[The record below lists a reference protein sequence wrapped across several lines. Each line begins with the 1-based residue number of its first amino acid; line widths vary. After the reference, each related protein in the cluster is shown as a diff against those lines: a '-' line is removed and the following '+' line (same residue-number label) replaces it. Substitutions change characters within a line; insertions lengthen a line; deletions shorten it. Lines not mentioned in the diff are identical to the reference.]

1 MTRDERQEQC
11 RKNWILNK
19 CKGTLVCPTGF
30 GKTRTAI
37 NCLNSVIKKYPS
49 FRILVIVPSE
59 ALKNQWQSILITNM
73 LSFNS
78 QVCIINT
85 AIKHDW
91 NVDILVL
98 DEAHRYCSEE
108 YSTIFTKVKYK
119 MILGLTATLER
130 LDGKHSILEKYSPV
144 VDKVSLTEA
153 LTNGWVST
161 YKEYQV
167 IINVDDIDTY
177 LKWDNEFTRH
187 FEFFNFNFKLLMA
200 LVGPQ
205 GFKRRIEYRDLICQD
220 ESQKSEVLKAITIHA
235 TAAMRALQNRKKFIN
250 NHPKKIEIAKKII
263 AARPNSKIITFSNN
277 VKMAESIGM
286 GGEVYT
292 GKMSKK
298 KGRTTIE
305 EFNQKQIGILHSVR
319 KADEGMNIVGLSVGI
334 VLGTDSGKIKAKQRL
349 GRIIRQEE
357 GKQAEM
363 FYLIIDNTVESKWFL
378 ESHKDQEYI
387 TIDEEGLYDVL
398 AGKDP
403 KPYNKPIGG
412 FTFRY

>member
-1 MTRDERQEQC
+1 M
-11 RKNWILNK
+11 
-19 CKGTLVCPTGF
+19 F

-37 NCLNSVIKKYPS
+37 NCLNSVIKKYPN

-167 IINVDDIDTY
+167 IIDVDDIDTY

-277 VKMAESIGM
+277 VKMAESIG
-286 GGEVYT
+286 GDVYT
-292 GKMSKK
+292 GKVSKK
-298 KGRTTIE
+298 KGNDLIDKFNNS
-305 EFNQKQIGILHSVR
+305 EFGLLNSCHRLNEG
-319 KADEGMNIVGLSVGI
+319 ADIKGLSVAI
-334 VLGTDSGKIKAKQRL
+334 ILGLDSSKIKSTQRL
-349 GRIIRQEE
+349 GRAIR
-357 GKQAEM
+357 
-363 FYLIIDNTVESKWFL
+363 L
-378 ESHKDQEYI
+378 ESDKRAEIFNIIINDTAETSWFTNSHSDKQYI
-387 TIDEEGLYDVL
+387 TIDEDGLDAVL
-398 AGKDP
+398 NHKEP
-403 KPYNKPIGG
+403 KPYRRKITKNL
-412 FTFRY
+412 FRF

>member
-1 MTRDERQEQC
+1 M
-11 RKNWILNK
+11 
-19 CKGTLVCPTGF
+19 F

-167 IINVDDIDTY
+167 IIDVDDIDTY

-277 VKMAESIGM
+277 VKMAESIG
-286 GGEVYT
+286 GDVYT
-292 GKMSKK
+292 GKISKK
-298 KGRTTIE
+298 RGNDLIDKFNNS
-305 EFNQKQIGILHSVR
+305 EFGLLNSCHRLNEG
-319 KADEGMNIVGLSVGI
+319 ADIKGLSVAI
-334 VLGTDSGKIKAKQRL
+334 ILGLDSSKIKSTQRL
-349 GRIIRQEE
+349 GRAIR
-357 GKQAEM
+357 
-363 FYLIIDNTVESKWFL
+363 L
-378 ESHKDQEYI
+378 ESDKRAEIFNIIINDTAETSWFTNSHSDKQYI
-387 TIDEEGLYDVL
+387 TIDEEGLDAVL
-398 AGKDP
+398 NYKEP
-403 KPYNKPIGG
+403 KPYRRKITKNL
-412 FTFRY
+412 FRF

>member
-1 MTRDERQEQC
+1 M
-11 RKNWILNK
+11 
-19 CKGTLVCPTGF
+19 F

-167 IINVDDIDTY
+167 IIDVDDIDTY

-277 VKMAESIGM
+277 VKMAESIG
-286 GGEVYT
+286 GDVYT
-292 GKMSKK
+292 GKVSKK
-298 KGRTTIE
+298 KGNDLIDKFNNS
-305 EFNQKQIGILHSVR
+305 EFGLLNSCHRLNEG
-319 KADEGMNIVGLSVGI
+319 ADIKGLSVAI
-334 VLGTDSGKIKAKQRL
+334 ILGLDSSKIKSTQRL
-349 GRIIRQEE
+349 GRAIR
-357 GKQAEM
+357 
-363 FYLIIDNTVESKWFL
+363 L
-378 ESHKDQEYI
+378 ESDKRAEIFNIIINDTAETSWFTNSHSDKQYI
-387 TIDEEGLYDVL
+387 TIDEDGLDAVL
-398 AGKDP
+398 NYKEP
-403 KPYNKPIGG
+403 KPYRRKITKNL
-412 FTFRY
+412 FRF

>member
-1 MTRDERQEQC
+1 MITYS
-11 RKNWILNK
+11 
-19 CKGTLVCPTGF
+19 
-30 GKTRTAI
+30 KTRTAI

-167 IINVDDIDTY
+167 IIDVDDIDTY

-277 VKMAESIGM
+277 VKMAESIG
-286 GGEVYT
+286 GDVYT
-292 GKMSKK
+292 GKISKK
-298 KGRTTIE
+298 KGNDLIDKFNNS
-305 EFNQKQIGILHSVR
+305 EFGLLNSCHRLNEG
-319 KADEGMNIVGLSVGI
+319 ADIKGLSVAI
-334 VLGTDSGKIKAKQRL
+334 ILGLDSSKIKSTQRL
-349 GRIIRQEE
+349 GRAIR
-357 GKQAEM
+357 
-363 FYLIIDNTVESKWFL
+363 L
-378 ESHKDQEYI
+378 ESDKRAEIFNIIINDTAETSWFTNSHSDKQYI
-387 TIDEEGLYDVL
+387 TIDEEGLDAVL
-398 AGKDP
+398 NYKEP
-403 KPYNKPIGG
+403 KPYRRKITKNL
-412 FTFRY
+412 FRF

>member
-167 IINVDDIDTY
+167 IIDVDDIDTY

-277 VKMAESIGM
+277 VKMAESIG
-286 GGEVYT
+286 GDVYT
-292 GKMSKK
+292 GKVSKK
-298 KGRTTIE
+298 KGSDLIDKFNNS
-305 EFNQKQIGILHSVR
+305 EFGLLNSCHRLNEG
-319 KADEGMNIVGLSVGI
+319 ADIKGLSVAI
-334 VLGTDSGKIKAKQRL
+334 ILGLDSSKIKSTQRL
-349 GRIIRQEE
+349 GRAIR
-357 GKQAEM
+357 
-363 FYLIIDNTVESKWFL
+363 L
-378 ESHKDQEYI
+378 ESDKRAEIFNIIINDTAETSWFTNSHSDKQYI
-387 TIDEEGLYDVL
+387 TIDEDGLDAVL
-398 AGKDP
+398 NYKEP
-403 KPYNKPIGG
+403 KPYRRKITKNL
-412 FTFRY
+412 FRF

>member
-1 MTRDERQEQC
+1 M
-11 RKNWILNK
+11 
-19 CKGTLVCPTGF
+19 F

-78 QVCIINT
+78 QVCIINN

-167 IINVDDIDTY
+167 IIDVDDIDTY

-277 VKMAESIGM
+277 VKMAESIG
-286 GGEVYT
+286 GDVYT
-292 GKMSKK
+292 GKVSKK
-298 KGRTTIE
+298 KGNDLIDKFNNS
-305 EFNQKQIGILHSVR
+305 EFGLLNSCHRLNEG
-319 KADEGMNIVGLSVGI
+319 ADIKGLSVAI
-334 VLGTDSGKIKAKQRL
+334 ILGLDSSKIKSTQRL
-349 GRIIRQEE
+349 GRAIR
-357 GKQAEM
+357 
-363 FYLIIDNTVESKWFL
+363 L
-378 ESHKDQEYI
+378 ESDKRAEIFNIIINDTAETSWFTNSHSDKQYI
-387 TIDEEGLYDVL
+387 TIDEDGLDAVL
-398 AGKDP
+398 NYKEP
-403 KPYNKPIGG
+403 KPYRRKITKNL
-412 FTFRY
+412 FRF

>member
-11 RKNWILNK
+11 RKKWILNK

-167 IINVDDIDTY
+167 IIDVDDIDTY

-187 FEFFNFNFKLLMA
+187 FEFFNFNFKLLMS
-200 LVGPQ
+200 LIGPQ

-277 VKMAESIGM
+277 VKMAESIG
-286 GGEVYT
+286 GDVYT
-292 GKMSKK
+292 GKISKK
-298 KGRTTIE
+298 KGNDLIDKFNNS
-305 EFNQKQIGILHSVR
+305 EFGLLNSCHRLNEG
-319 KADEGMNIVGLSVGI
+319 ADIKGLSVAI
-334 VLGTDSGKIKAKQRL
+334 ILGLDSSKIKSTQRL
-349 GRIIRQEE
+349 NLF
-357 GKQAEM
+357 K
-363 FYLIIDNTVESKWFL
+363 L
-378 ESHKDQEYI
+378 
-387 TIDEEGLYDVL
+387 
-398 AGKDP
+398 
-403 KPYNKPIGG
+403 
-412 FTFRY
+412 

>member
-1 MTRDERQEQC
+1 M
-11 RKNWILNK
+11 
-19 CKGTLVCPTGF
+19 F

-167 IINVDDIDTY
+167 IIDVDDIDTY

-277 VKMAESIGM
+277 VKMAESIG
-286 GGEVYT
+286 GDVYT
-292 GKMSKK
+292 GKISKK
-298 KGRTTIE
+298 KGNDLIDKFNNS
-305 EFNQKQIGILHSVR
+305 EFGLLNSCHRLNEG
-319 KADEGMNIVGLSVGI
+319 ADIKGLSVAI
-334 VLGTDSGKIKAKQRL
+334 ILGLDSSKIKSTQRL
-349 GRIIRQEE
+349 GRAIR
-357 GKQAEM
+357 
-363 FYLIIDNTVESKWFL
+363 L
-378 ESHKDQEYI
+378 ESDKRAEIFNIIINDTAETSWFTNSHSDKQYI
-387 TIDEEGLYDVL
+387 TIDEDGLDAVL
-398 AGKDP
+398 NYKEP
-403 KPYNKPIGG
+403 KPYRRKITKNL
-412 FTFRY
+412 FRF

>member
-1 MTRDERQEQC
+1 M
-11 RKNWILNK
+11 
-19 CKGTLVCPTGF
+19 F

-167 IINVDDIDTY
+167 IIDVDDIDTY

-277 VKMAESIGM
+277 VKMAESIG
-286 GGEVYT
+286 GDVYT
-292 GKMSKK
+292 GKISKK
-298 KGRTTIE
+298 KGNDLIDKFNNS
-305 EFNQKQIGILHSVR
+305 EFGLLNSCHRLNEG
-319 KADEGMNIVGLSVGI
+319 ADIKGLSVAI
-334 VLGTDSGKIKAKQRL
+334 ILGLDSSKIKSTQRL
-349 GRIIRQEE
+349 GRAIR
-357 GKQAEM
+357 
-363 FYLIIDNTVESKWFL
+363 L
-378 ESHKDQEYI
+378 ESDKRAEIFNIIINDTAETSWFTNSHSDKQYI
-387 TIDEEGLYDVL
+387 TIDEDGLDAVL
-398 AGKDP
+398 NYKEP
-403 KPYNKPIGG
+403 KPYRRKVTKNL
-412 FTFRY
+412 FRF

>member
-1 MTRDERQEQC
+1 M
-11 RKNWILNK
+11 
-19 CKGTLVCPTGF
+19 F

-167 IINVDDIDTY
+167 IIDVDDIDTY

-187 FEFFNFNFKLLMA
+187 FEFFNFNFKLLMS
-200 LVGPQ
+200 LIGPQ

-277 VKMAESIGM
+277 VKMAESIG
-286 GGEVYT
+286 GDVYT
-292 GKMSKK
+292 GKISKK
-298 KGRTTIE
+298 KGNDIINKFNNS
-305 EFNQKQIGILHSVR
+305 EFGLLNSCHRLNEG
-319 KADEGMNIVGLSVGI
+319 ADIKGLSVAI
-334 VLGTDSGKIKAKQRL
+334 ILGLDSSKIKSTQRL
-349 GRIIRQEE
+349 GRAIR
-357 GKQAEM
+357 
-363 FYLIIDNTVESKWFL
+363 L
-378 ESHKDQEYI
+378 ESDKRAEIFNIIINDTAETSWFTNSHSDKQYI
-387 TIDEEGLYDVL
+387 TIDEDGLDAVL
-398 AGKDP
+398 NYKEP
-403 KPYNKPIGG
+403 KPYRRKITKNL
-412 FTFRY
+412 FRF

>member
-19 CKGTLVCPTGF
+19 CKATLVCPTGF

-167 IINVDDIDTY
+167 IIDVDDIDTY

-263 AARPNSKIITFSNN
+263 AARPNSKIITFSNH
-277 VKMAESIGM
+277 VKMAESIG
-286 GGEVYT
+286 GDVYT
-292 GKMSKK
+292 GKISKK
-298 KGRTTIE
+298 KGNDLIDKFNNS
-305 EFNQKQIGILHSVR
+305 EFGLLNSCHRLNEG
-319 KADEGMNIVGLSVGI
+319 ADIKGLSVAI
-334 VLGTDSGKIKAKQRL
+334 ILGLDSSKIKSTQRL
-349 GRIIRQEE
+349 GRAIR
-357 GKQAEM
+357 
-363 FYLIIDNTVESKWFL
+363 L
-378 ESHKDQEYI
+378 ESDKRAEIFNIIINDTAETSWFTNSHSDKQYI
-387 TIDEEGLYDVL
+387 TIDEEGLDAVL
-398 AGKDP
+398 NYKEP
-403 KPYNKPIGG
+403 KPYRRKITKNL
-412 FTFRY
+412 FRF

>member
-1 MTRDERQEQC
+1 MITYS
-11 RKNWILNK
+11 
-19 CKGTLVCPTGF
+19 
-30 GKTRTAI
+30 KTRTAI

-167 IINVDDIDTY
+167 IIDVDDIDIY

-277 VKMAESIGM
+277 VKMAESIG
-286 GGEVYT
+286 GDVYT
-292 GKMSKK
+292 GKISKK
-298 KGRTTIE
+298 KGNDLIDKFNNS
-305 EFNQKQIGILHSVR
+305 EFGLLNSCHRLNEG
-319 KADEGMNIVGLSVGI
+319 ADIKGLSVAI
-334 VLGTDSGKIKAKQRL
+334 ILGLDSSKIKSTQRL
-349 GRIIRQEE
+349 GRAIR
-357 GKQAEM
+357 
-363 FYLIIDNTVESKWFL
+363 L
-378 ESHKDQEYI
+378 ESDKRAEIFNIIINDTAETSWFTNFHSDKQYI
-387 TIDEEGLYDVL
+387 TIDENGLDAVL
-398 AGKDP
+398 NYKEP
-403 KPYNKPIGG
+403 KPYRRKITKNL
-412 FTFRY
+412 FRF

>member
-11 RKNWILNK
+11 RKKWILNK

-167 IINVDDIDTY
+167 IIDVDDIDTY

-277 VKMAESIGM
+277 VKMAESIG
-286 GGEVYT
+286 GDVYT
-292 GKMSKK
+292 GKISKK
-298 KGRTTIE
+298 KGNDLIDKFNNS
-305 EFNQKQIGILHSVR
+305 EFGLLNSCHRLNEG
-319 KADEGMNIVGLSVGI
+319 ADIKGLSVAI
-334 VLGTDSGKIKAKQRL
+334 ILGLDSSKIKSTQRL
-349 GRIIRQEE
+349 GRAIR
-357 GKQAEM
+357 
-363 FYLIIDNTVESKWFL
+363 L
-378 ESHKDQEYI
+378 ESDKRAEIFNIIINDTAETSWFTNSHSDKQYI
-387 TIDEEGLYDVL
+387 TIDEEGLDAVL
-398 AGKDP
+398 NYKEP
-403 KPYNKPIGG
+403 KPYRRKITKNL
-412 FTFRY
+412 FRF

>member
-1 MTRDERQEQC
+1 MITYS
-11 RKNWILNK
+11 
-19 CKGTLVCPTGF
+19 
-30 GKTRTAI
+30 KTRTAI

-167 IINVDDIDTY
+167 IIDVDDIDTY

-277 VKMAESIGM
+277 VKMAESIG
-286 GGEVYT
+286 GDVYT
-292 GKMSKK
+292 GKISKK
-298 KGRTTIE
+298 KGNDLIDKFNNS
-305 EFNQKQIGILHSVR
+305 EFGLLNSCHRLNEG
-319 KADEGMNIVGLSVGI
+319 ADIKGLSVAI
-334 VLGTDSGKIKAKQRL
+334 ILGLDSSKIKSTQRL
-349 GRIIRQEE
+349 GRAIR
-357 GKQAEM
+357 
-363 FYLIIDNTVESKWFL
+363 L
-378 ESHKDQEYI
+378 ESDKRAEIFNIIINDTAETSWFINSHSDKQYI
-387 TIDEEGLYDVL
+387 TIDEDGLDAVL
-398 AGKDP
+398 NYKEP
-403 KPYNKPIGG
+403 KPYRRKITKNL
-412 FTFRY
+412 FRF

>member
-1 MTRDERQEQC
+1 M
-11 RKNWILNK
+11 
-19 CKGTLVCPTGF
+19 F

-85 AIKHDW
+85 AIKYDW

-167 IINVDDIDTY
+167 IIDVDDIDTY

-277 VKMAESIGM
+277 VKMAESIG
-286 GGEVYT
+286 GDVYT
-292 GKMSKK
+292 GKVSKK
-298 KGRTTIE
+298 KGNDLIDKFNNS
-305 EFNQKQIGILHSVR
+305 EFGLLNSCHRLNEG
-319 KADEGMNIVGLSVGI
+319 ADIKGLSVAI
-334 VLGTDSGKIKAKQRL
+334 ILGLDSSKIKSTQRL
-349 GRIIRQEE
+349 GRAIRLEGDKRAEIFNIIINDTAETSWFTNSHSD
-357 GKQAEM
+357 KQ
-363 FYLIIDNTVESKWFL
+363 
-378 ESHKDQEYI
+378 YI
-387 TIDEEGLYDVL
+387 TIDEDGLDAVL
-398 AGKDP
+398 NYKEP
-403 KPYNKPIGG
+403 KPYRRKITKNL
-412 FTFRY
+412 FRF

>member
-1 MTRDERQEQC
+1 M
-11 RKNWILNK
+11 
-19 CKGTLVCPTGF
+19 F

-167 IINVDDIDTY
+167 IIDVDDIDTY

-187 FEFFNFNFKLLMA
+187 FEFFNFNFKLLMS
-200 LVGPQ
+200 LIGPQ
-205 GFKRRIEYRDLICQD
+205 GFKNRITYRDLICQD

-277 VKMAESIGM
+277 VKMAESIG
-286 GGEVYT
+286 GDVYT
-292 GKMSKK
+292 GKVSKK
-298 KGRTTIE
+298 KGNDLIDKFNNS
-305 EFNQKQIGILHSVR
+305 EFGLLNSCHRLNEG
-319 KADEGMNIVGLSVGI
+319 ADIKGLSVAI
-334 VLGTDSGKIKAKQRL
+334 ILGLDSSKIKSTQRL
-349 GRIIRQEE
+349 GRAIR
-357 GKQAEM
+357 
-363 FYLIIDNTVESKWFL
+363 L
-378 ESHKDQEYI
+378 ESDKRAEIFNIIINDTAETSWFTNSHSDKQYI
-387 TIDEEGLYDVL
+387 TIDEDGLDAVL
-398 AGKDP
+398 NYKEP
-403 KPYNKPIGG
+403 KPYRRKITKNL
-412 FTFRY
+412 FRF

>member
-1 MTRDERQEQC
+1 M
-11 RKNWILNK
+11 
-19 CKGTLVCPTGF
+19 F

-167 IINVDDIDTY
+167 IIDVDDIDTY

-277 VKMAESIGM
+277 VKMAESIG
-286 GGEVYT
+286 GDVYT
-292 GKMSKK
+292 GKVSKK
-298 KGRTTIE
+298 KGNDLIDKFNNS
-305 EFNQKQIGILHSVR
+305 EFGLLNSCHRLNEG
-319 KADEGMNIVGLSVGI
+319 ADIKGLSVAI
-334 VLGTDSGKIKAKQRL
+334 ILGLDSSKIKSTQRL
-349 GRIIRQEE
+349 GRAIRLEGDKRAEIFNIIINDTAETSWFTNSHSE
-357 GKQAEM
+357 KQ
-363 FYLIIDNTVESKWFL
+363 
-378 ESHKDQEYI
+378 YI
-387 TIDEEGLYDVL
+387 TIDEDGLDAVL
-398 AGKDP
+398 NYKEP
-403 KPYNKPIGG
+403 KPYRRKITKNL
-412 FTFRY
+412 FRF

>member
-1 MTRDERQEQC
+1 M
-11 RKNWILNK
+11 
-19 CKGTLVCPTGF
+19 F

-167 IINVDDIDTY
+167 IIDVDDIDTY

-277 VKMAESIGM
+277 VKMAESIG
-286 GGEVYT
+286 GDVYT
-292 GKMSKK
+292 GKISKK
-298 KGRTTIE
+298 KGNDLIDKFNNS
-305 EFNQKQIGILHSVR
+305 EFGLLNSCHRLNEG
-319 KADEGMNIVGLSVGI
+319 ADIKGLSVAI
-334 VLGTDSGKIKAKQRL
+334 ILGLDSSKIKSTQRL
-349 GRIIRQEE
+349 GRAIR
-357 GKQAEM
+357 
-363 FYLIIDNTVESKWFL
+363 L
-378 ESHKDQEYI
+378 ESDKRAEIFNIIINDTAETSWFTNSHSDKQYI
-387 TIDEEGLYDVL
+387 TIDEEGLDAVL
-398 AGKDP
+398 NYKEP
-403 KPYNKPIGG
+403 KPYRRKITKNL
-412 FTFRY
+412 FRF

>member
-1 MTRDERQEQC
+1 M
-11 RKNWILNK
+11 
-19 CKGTLVCPTGF
+19 F

-167 IINVDDIDTY
+167 IIDVDDIDTY

-277 VKMAESIGM
+277 VKMAESIG
-286 GGEVYT
+286 GDVYT
-292 GKMSKK
+292 GKISKK
-298 KGRTTIE
+298 KGNDLIDKFNNS
-305 EFNQKQIGILHSVR
+305 EFGLLNSCHRLNEG
-319 KADEGMNIVGLSVGI
+319 ADIKGLSVAI
-334 VLGTDSGKIKAKQRL
+334 ILGLDSSKIKSTQRL
-349 GRIIRQEE
+349 NLF
-357 GKQAEM
+357 K
-363 FYLIIDNTVESKWFL
+363 L
-378 ESHKDQEYI
+378 
-387 TIDEEGLYDVL
+387 
-398 AGKDP
+398 
-403 KPYNKPIGG
+403 
-412 FTFRY
+412 

>member
-1 MTRDERQEQC
+1 MITYS
-11 RKNWILNK
+11 
-19 CKGTLVCPTGF
+19 
-30 GKTRTAI
+30 KTRTAI

-167 IINVDDIDTY
+167 IIDVDDIDTY

-277 VKMAESIGM
+277 VKMAESIG
-286 GGEVYT
+286 GDVYT
-292 GKMSKK
+292 GKVSKK
-298 KGRTTIE
+298 KGNDLIDKFNNS
-305 EFNQKQIGILHSVR
+305 EFGLLNSCHRLNEG
-319 KADEGMNIVGLSVGI
+319 ADIKGLSVAI
-334 VLGTDSGKIKAKQRL
+334 ILGLDSSKIKSTQRL
-349 GRIIRQEE
+349 GRAIR
-357 GKQAEM
+357 
-363 FYLIIDNTVESKWFL
+363 L
-378 ESHKDQEYI
+378 ESDKRAEIFNIIINDTAETSWFTNSHSDKQYI
-387 TIDEEGLYDVL
+387 TIDEDGLDAVL
-398 AGKDP
+398 NYKEP
-403 KPYNKPIGG
+403 KPYRRKITKNL
-412 FTFRY
+412 FRF

>member
-167 IINVDDIDTY
+167 IIDVDDIDTY

-235 TAAMRALQNRKKFIN
+235 TAAMKALQNRKKFIN

-263 AARPNSKIITFSNN
+263 AARSNSKIITFSNN
-277 VKMAESIGM
+277 VKMAESIG
-286 GGEVYT
+286 GDVYT
-292 GKMSKK
+292 GKVSKK
-298 KGRTTIE
+298 KGNDLIDKFNNS
-305 EFNQKQIGILHSVR
+305 EFGLLNSCHRLNEG
-319 KADEGMNIVGLSVGI
+319 ADIKGLSVAI
-334 VLGTDSGKIKAKQRL
+334 ILGLDTSKIKSTQRL
-349 GRIIRQEE
+349 GRAIR
-357 GKQAEM
+357 
-363 FYLIIDNTVESKWFL
+363 L
-378 ESHKDQEYI
+378 ESDKRAEIFNIIINDTAETSWFTNSHSDKQYI
-387 TIDEEGLYDVL
+387 TIDEDGLDAVL
-398 AGKDP
+398 NYKEP
-403 KPYNKPIGG
+403 KPYRRKITKNL
-412 FTFRY
+412 FRF